1 MGITFTQK
9 QQDLIVLVFQCMEQ
23 PVKVSPLPTSTDGV
37 SGIVLTIPQVDT
49 KKLAELG
56 GYKTAASANTA
67 WCNIRN
73 MLAAS
78 ANASA
83 EGAGAEGE
91 VEGEGDESAV
101 AVAKKGKGKK
111 RKAEE
116 MVSNNYCDA
125 IHTT

>member
-23 PVKVSPLPTSTDGV
+23 PVKVSRLPTSTDGV

-73 MLAAS
+73 MLAAG
-78 ANASA
+78 ADASA
-83 EGAGAEGE
+83 EGAE
-91 VEGEGDESAV
+91 VPAV
-101 AVAKKGKGKK
+101 AVAKKGTGKK

-116 MVSNNYCDA
+116 VRSTYCDA